1 MLYEKQKMEIYAT
14 PCNGKQECAD
24 NSDESDCDSNSTSNL
39 VLTISLLT
47 ILLMF
52 VILRCIEGF
61 IAKSSKLPKDTPL
74 STQELLERC
83 MKKEMNDIDI
93 IKILNLHLFHSIQTK
108 SDEQNVDTL
117 VKIFDFIAEKHKNHE
132 NKIHLYLHK
141 NVDPL
146 LAQLM
151 NDKKYP
157 GIIDSVIKKLTTIP
171 IITKVKNLIQE
182 TKKNNLMKN
191 LAAITKI
198 EIKYIDIIKDL
209 GLSILILNLIGGPLT
224 IIEFPTNFGSAVVIC
239 MFASIF
245 IPMLISCLHL
255 AVNNFDMFL
264 PMIKSKTS
272 KIRTVIRVSLMFLF
286 SPFQPVFLETHYIK
300 TEEEAEALAKSYN
313 YEAVEKNKYCRKIK
327 KQLINFVKIE
337 LGRQKIIIITEKS
350 VNFLIT
356 SF

>member
-52 VILRCIEGF
+52 VILRCIEGCL
-61 IAKSSKLPKDTPL
+61 AKSSKLPKVTPL
-74 STQELLERC
+74 STKELLETF

-171 IITKVKNLIQE
+171 IITKMKNLIQE
-182 TKKNNLMKN
+182 TKKNKMMKN

-198 EIKYIDIIKDL
+198 ELKYIDIFKE
-209 GLSILILNLIGGPLT
+209 IGR
-224 IIEFPTNFGSAVVIC
+224 
-239 MFASIF
+239 AS
-245 IPMLISCLHL
+245 
-255 AVNNFDMFL
+255 
-264 PMIKSKTS
+264 
-272 KIRTVIRVSLMFLF
+272 
-286 SPFQPVFLETHYIK
+286 
-300 TEEEAEALAKSYN
+300 
-313 YEAVEKNKYCRKIK
+313 
-327 KQLINFVKIE
+327 
-337 LGRQKIIIITEKS
+337 
-350 VNFLIT
+350 
-356 SF
+356 